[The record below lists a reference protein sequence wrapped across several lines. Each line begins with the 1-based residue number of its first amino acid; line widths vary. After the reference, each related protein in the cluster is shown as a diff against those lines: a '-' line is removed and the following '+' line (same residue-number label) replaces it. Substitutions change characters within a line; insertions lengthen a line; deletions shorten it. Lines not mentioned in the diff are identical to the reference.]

1 MSHPCIQVH
10 THKHI
15 HTSSSFDSIPFLYYI
30 PLNGWS
36 NFLKNIN
43 CIFPLPCAR
52 WLPVPRSG
60 VTWFC
65 LHLQLMFFYPTLCSR
80 SSATG
85 VSLFFPQ
92 AKLVSASGPFLSL
105 KCSFYVW
112 LLLIF
117 SSNFLRKAIPDHP
130 IWMNLLLLF
139 TRDSLF
145 SSFITLVTKVCIF
158 AFTYEKLVSFAR
170 IAAKRRQEQYLLYFP
185 SYVQNLAHSLI
196 LGVCVCASDNLI

>member
-1 MSHPCIQVH
+1 MKETGQLQDNAGCDSVGNTCGLC
-10 THKHI
+10 
-15 HTSSSFDSIPFLYYI
+15 SSP
-30 PLNGWS
+30 
-36 NFLKNIN
+36 
-43 CIFPLPCAR
+43 R
-52 WLPVPRSG
+52 WLLMQKQGPGLLDCLISREPRNPDLYVMKSTCQPKH
-60 VTWFC
+60 VC
-65 LHLQLMFFYPTLCSR
+65 LWATSLQPLALKDR

-185 SYVQNLAHSLI
+185 SYVQNLAHCLV
-196 LGVCVCASDNLI
+196 LGVCVCASDNLT